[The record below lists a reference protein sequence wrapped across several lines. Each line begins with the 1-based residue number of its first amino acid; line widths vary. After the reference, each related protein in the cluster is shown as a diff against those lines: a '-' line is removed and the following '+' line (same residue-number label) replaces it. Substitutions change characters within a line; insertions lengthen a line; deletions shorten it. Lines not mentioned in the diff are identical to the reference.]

1 MTATEKTAVPVA
13 QILRGNKR
21 YPGVVA
27 LDNVDFTL
35 SKGEVRALLGKM
47 ARVSPP

>member
-35 SKGEVRALLGKM
+35 SKGEVSGATGEKWRG
-47 ARVSPP
+47 